1 MFFVKAKIPPFCSIT
16 IGTLMSAAVGQ
27 GGQSLHVDEVGR
39 TGNPATNLTQAKPAD
54 SAEHIIQAKLSGQAS
69 GELTFTVS
77 NEELDKE
84 AQVAKHEA
92 VQVITD
98 KEVNLATIKTAVETS
113 VALSKVQ
120 TDSDKQVS
128 EVKKATA
135 DYALENYGL
144 SPLKS
149 IKFNKARWKE
159 MVKPYFEKNDVFTMP
174 QNENISF

>member
-84 AQVAKHEA
+84 AQVAKYEA

>member
-77 NEELDKE
+77 NEELDKV
-84 AQVAKHEA
+84 AQVAKHET

-128 EVKKATA
+128 EVKKVTA
-135 DYALENYGL
+135 GYALRNYGL

>member
-1 MFFVKAKIPPFCSIT
+1 MFFVKAKNTLLCSVAIEN
-16 IGTLMSAAVGQ
+16 LMTAVVGL
-27 GGQSLHVDEVGR
+27 GGQLVHADEVVR
-39 TGNPATNLTQAKPAD
+39 TENPASNLIQAKPAD
-54 SAEHIIQAKLSGQAS
+54 STEHIIQAKLSGQAS

-77 NEELDKE
+77 NEELDKV

-98 KEVNLATIKTAVETS
+98 KEVNLATIKTAVDTS

-128 EVKKATA
+128 EVKKVTA
-135 DYALENYGL
+135 GYALRNYGL

>member
-144 SPLKS
+144 FPLKS

-174 QNENISF
+174 ENGNISF

>member
-1 MFFVKAKIPPFCSIT
+1 
-16 IGTLMSAAVGQ
+16 MSAAVGQ

-39 TGNPATNLTQAKPAD
+39 TGNPATNLIQAKPAD
-54 SAEHIIQAKLSGQAS
+54 SEHIIQAKLSGQAS

-77 NEELDKE
+77 NEELDKVS
-84 AQVAKHEA
+84 QVAKHEA
-92 VQVITD
+92 VQVTTD
-98 KEVNLATIKTAVETS
+98 MEVNLATKTAVEKS
-113 VALSKVQ
+113 IALSKEQ

-144 SPLKS
+144 SPLKP